1 MRFFRGPKEAWLTG
15 LSVLGIVLHLLLRY
29 AFGAAAPVYQAP
41 LYVVLFVGGPP
52 LVWDI
57 LVQIAHREFGSD
69 LLAATAIVSSVFFG
83 QLLAGALV
91 VLMLSGGRTIES
103 FAVGRASSV
112 LQALARR
119 MPSVAHVRSE
129 AGLFDRPLDAV
140 APGDALVVF
149 PHEIC
154 PVDGEVLEGH
164 GVMDESYLTG
174 EPYLMSKAPGSD
186 VLSGAINGESA
197 ITIRAVRRAVDSRYA
212 KIMDVMRDTEQKRP
226 RMRRLADQLGAVY
239 TPLALALAIG
249 AWMWSGDPVRF
260 LAVLVVATPC
270 PLLIAIPVAII
281 GSISLAAKRSIIIK
295 NPAVLEEVST
305 CRTIILDKTGTL
317 TYGEPD
323 LTDQHLAPGFERRDV
338 LRLVASLE
346 QYSKHPLAQAIREA
360 AGRDRLVLDEV
371 GQIRERAGEGLA
383 GVVDDHRIQITGR
396 GHLLRTDPAVAS
408 LLPEAGGGLE
418 CVVIVDGR
426 YAATYRF
433 HDSPRDESAS
443 FVQHLKPKHGFERIL
458 LVSGDRESEV
468 RYLAE
473 RVGIQEIHAGQKPEE
488 KVAIVEAETK
498 RAKTLFI
505 GDGINDAPALMAA
518 TVGVA
523 FGHNSDITTEAAGAV
538 IMESSIERLDDFFHI
553 GRRLRTIALQSAI
566 GGMGLSL
573 IGMIFAAFGGLPP
586 VAGAIT
592 QELIDL
598 GAIFNA
604 LRTAFSPGQLA
615 DFRSA
620 GGGTP
625 GS

>member
-1 MRFFRGPKEAWLTG
+1 MKGIPLLRGPKEAWLAG
-15 LSVLGIVLHLLLRY
+15 LSVAGIVLHLLLRY
-29 AFGAAAPVYQAP
+29 GFGAAAPVHQAP
-41 LYVVLFVGGPP
+41 LLAVLLIGGPP

-57 LVQIAHREFGSD
+57 VSQIVRGEFGSD
-69 LLAATAIVSSVFFG
+69 LLAAIAIVSSVFFG

-119 MPSVAHVRSE
+119 MPSVAHVRSD
-129 AGLFDRPLDAV
+129 AGLFDRPLESVAV
-140 APGDALVVF
+140 GDILVVF

-154 PVDGEVLEGH
+154 PVDGEVVEGH

-212 KIMDVMRDTEQKRP
+212 KIMDVMRETEQKRP
-226 RMRRLADQLGAVY
+226 RMRRLADQLGALY
-239 TPLALALAIG
+239 TPLALTLAIG
-249 AWMWSGDPVRF
+249 AWILSHDPVRF

-295 NPAVLEEVST
+295 NPAVLEEVDT
-305 CRTIILDKTGTL
+305 CKTIILDKTGTL

-323 LTDQHLAPGFERRDV
+323 LTDQHLAPGFDRRDV

-360 AGRDRLVLDEV
+360 AARDQLTLVEAS
-371 GQIRERAGEGLA
+371 QISERAGEGLS
-383 GVVDDHRIQITGR
+383 GVVDGRGLRITGR
-396 GHLLRTDPAVAS
+396 GHLQRTDSEVCS

-418 CVVIVDGR
+418 CVVLVNRR

-433 HDSPRDESAS
+433 HDRPRDESYS
-443 FVQHLKPKHGFERIL
+443 FVQHLKPKHGFERVL

-473 RVGIQEIHAGQKPEE
+473 RVGIHEIHAGQKPEE
-488 KVAIVEAETK
+488 KVAIVVAETQK
-498 RAKTLFI
+498 AKTLFI

-553 GRRLRTIALQSAI
+553 GRRLRAIALQSAI
-566 GGMGLSL
+566 GGMILSV
-573 IGMIFAAFGGLPP
+573 IGMGFAAFGGLPP

-604 LRTAFSPGQLA
+604 LRAAFSPGRLA
-615 DFRSA
+615 DFRPEPPA
-620 GGGTP
+620 
-625 GS
+625 

>member
-1 MRFFRGPKEAWLTG
+1 VTLRFKGPKEAWVAG
-15 LSVLGIVLHLLLRY
+15 LALAGILAHLVLRY
-29 AFGAAAPVYQAP
+29 AAGAGPEVHQVP
-41 LYVVLFVGGPP
+41 LFVVLAVGGPP

-69 LLAATAIVSSVFFG
+69 LLAAIAIVSSVFFA
-83 QLLAGALV
+83 QYLAGALV
-91 VLMLSGGRTIES
+91 VLMLSGGHTIES

-129 AGLFDRPLDAV
+129 SGLFDRPLDQVAV
-140 APGDALVVF
+140 GDTLVVF

-154 PVDGEVLEGH
+154 PVDAVVLEGH

-174 EPYLMSKAPGSD
+174 EPYLMSKAPGSE
-186 VLSGAINGESA
+186 VLSGAINGETA
-197 ITIRAVRRAVDSRYA
+197 LTIRAVRRAVDSRYA
-212 KIMDVMRDTEQKRP
+212 KIMDVMRETEQKRP

-239 TPLALALAIG
+239 TPISLALAIG
-249 AWMWSGDPVRF
+249 AWAWSGDPVRF

-281 GSISLAAKRSIIIK
+281 GSISLAAQRSIIIK
-295 NPAVLEEVST
+295 NPAVLEEVDT

-323 LTDQHLAPGFERRDV
+323 LTDQHLAPGSDRRDV
-338 LRLVASLE
+338 LRLVATLE
-346 QYSKHPLAQAIREA
+346 QYSKHPLAGAIREA
-360 AGRDRLVLDEV
+360 AEREKITLGEA
-371 GQIRERAGEGLA
+371 GQMAERAGQGLV
-383 GVVDDHRIQITGR
+383 GVVDGHEVEISGR
-396 GHLLRTDPAVAS
+396 RHLLDIDPAAAS
-408 LLPEAGGGLE
+408 LLPPQAGGLE
-418 CVVIVDGR
+418 CVVRVDGR
-426 YAATYRF
+426 YAATYVF
-433 HDSPRDESAS
+433 HDRPRDESYS
-443 FVQHLKPKHGFERIL
+443 FVQHLKPKHGFERVL

-473 RVGIQEIHAGQKPEE
+473 RVGIEEIHAGKKPDE
-488 KVAIVEAETK
+488 KVAIVVEETK

-553 GRRLRTIALQSAI
+553 GRRLRAIALQSAI
-566 GGMGLSL
+566 GGMALSVVAML
-573 IGMIFAAFGGLPP
+573 FAASGGLPP

-604 LRTAFSPGQLA
+604 LRAAFSPRRLA
-615 DFRSA
+615 DFHRDEDSS
-620 GGGTP
+620 G
-625 GS
+625 

>member
-1 MRFFRGPKEAWLTG
+1 VTLRFKGPKEAWVAG
-15 LSVLGIVLHLLLRY
+15 LALAGILAHLVLRY
-29 AFGAAAPVYQAP
+29 AAGAGPEVHQVP
-41 LYVVLFVGGPP
+41 LFVVLAVGGPP

-69 LLAATAIVSSVFFG
+69 LLAAIAIVSSVFFA
-83 QLLAGALV
+83 QYLAGALV

-129 AGLFDRPLDAV
+129 SGLFDRPLDQVAV
-140 APGDALVVF
+140 GDTLVVF

-154 PVDGEVLEGH
+154 PVDAVVLEGH

-174 EPYLMSKAPGSD
+174 EPYLMSKAPGSE
-186 VLSGAINGESA
+186 VLSGAINGETA
-197 ITIRAVRRAVDSRYA
+197 LTIRAVRRAVDSRYA
-212 KIMDVMRDTEQKRP
+212 KIMDVMRETEQKRP

-239 TPLALALAIG
+239 TPISLALAIG
-249 AWMWSGDPVRF
+249 AWAWSGDPVRF

-281 GSISLAAKRSIIIK
+281 GSISLAAQRSIIIK
-295 NPAVLEEVST
+295 NPAVLEEVDT

-323 LTDQHLAPGFERRDV
+323 LTDQHLAPGSDRRDV
-338 LRLVASLE
+338 LRLVATLE
-346 QYSKHPLAQAIREA
+346 QYSKHPLAGAIREA
-360 AGRDRLVLDEV
+360 AEREKITLGEA
-371 GQIRERAGEGLA
+371 GQMAERAGQGLV
-383 GVVDDHRIQITGR
+383 GVVDGHEVEISGR
-396 GHLLRTDPAVAS
+396 RHLLGIDPAAAS
-408 LLPEAGGGLE
+408 LLPPQAGGLE
-418 CVVIVDGR
+418 CVVRVDGR
-426 YAATYRF
+426 YAATYVF
-433 HDSPRDESAS
+433 HDRPRDESYS
-443 FVQHLKPKHGFERIL
+443 FVQHLKPKHGFERVL

-473 RVGIQEIHAGQKPEE
+473 RVGIEEIHAGKKPEE
-488 KVAIVEAETK
+488 KVAIVVEETK

-553 GRRLRTIALQSAI
+553 GRRLRAIALQSAI
-566 GGMGLSL
+566 GGMALSVVAML
-573 IGMIFAAFGGLPP
+573 FAASGGLPP

-604 LRTAFSPGQLA
+604 LRAAFSPRRLA
-615 DFRSA
+615 DFHRYEDSS
-620 GGGTP
+620 G
-625 GS
+625 

>member
-1 MRFFRGPKEAWLTG
+1 MTLRFKGPKEAWVAG
-15 LSVLGIVLHLLLRY
+15 LALAGILAHLVLRY
-29 AFGAAAPVYQAP
+29 AAGAGPEVHQVP
-41 LYVVLFVGGPP
+41 LFVVLAVGGPP
-52 LVWDI
+52 LVWHI

-69 LLAATAIVSSVFFG
+69 LLAAIAIVSSVFFA
-83 QLLAGALV
+83 QYLAGALV

-129 AGLFDRPLDAV
+129 SGLFDRPLDQVAV
-140 APGDALVVF
+140 GDTLVVF

-154 PVDGEVLEGH
+154 PVDAVVLEGH

-174 EPYLMSKAPGSD
+174 EPYLMSKAPGSE
-186 VLSGAINGESA
+186 VLSGAINGETA
-197 ITIRAVRRAVDSRYA
+197 LTIRAVRRAVDSRYA
-212 KIMDVMRDTEQKRP
+212 KIMDVMRETEQKRP

-239 TPLALALAIG
+239 TPISLALAIG
-249 AWMWSGDPVRF
+249 AWAWSGDPVRF

-281 GSISLAAKRSIIIK
+281 GSISLAAQRSIIIK
-295 NPAVLEEVST
+295 NPAVLEEVDT

-323 LTDQHLAPGFERRDV
+323 LTDQHLAPGSDRRDV
-338 LRLVASLE
+338 LRLVATLE
-346 QYSKHPLAQAIREA
+346 QYSKHPLAGAIREA
-360 AGRDRLVLDEV
+360 AEREKITLGEA
-371 GQIRERAGEGLA
+371 GQMAERAGQGLV
-383 GVVDDHRIQITGR
+383 GVVDGHEVEISGR
-396 GHLLRTDPAVAS
+396 RHLLGIDPAAAS
-408 LLPEAGGGLE
+408 LLPPQAGGLE
-418 CVVIVDGR
+418 CVVRVDGR
-426 YAATYRF
+426 YAATYVF
-433 HDSPRDESAS
+433 HDRPRDESYS
-443 FVQHLKPKHGFERIL
+443 FVQHLKPKHGFERVL

-473 RVGIQEIHAGQKPEE
+473 RVGIEEIHAGKKPEE
-488 KVAIVEAETK
+488 KVAIVVEETK

-553 GRRLRTIALQSAI
+553 GRRLRAIALQSAI
-566 GGMGLSL
+566 GGMALSVVAML
-573 IGMIFAAFGGLPP
+573 FAASGGLPP

-604 LRTAFSPGQLA
+604 LRAAFSPRRLA
-615 DFRSA
+615 DFHRDEDSS
-620 GGGTP
+620 G
-625 GS
+625 